1 MRDFAY
7 ARATDLAQAVA
18 ALAEGA
24 VAIAGGTE
32 LLNWMRLGIADA
44 DAVVDI
50 GRLAELRGIAV
61 HGDVLRIGALATL
74 NEIGESA
81 LVRTAAPVLAEA
93 CLKAASA
100 QLRNLATIGGNVLQ
114 KTRCPY
120 FRAEAA
126 AAGAMPWPCNKR
138 APGTGCAARDSGYA
152 RLALFGGTDECV
164 ATQPSDPAVALAAL
178 DATVHVAG
186 PTYTREI
193 PMTDFHL
200 TQEEAARAHPPPA
213 GGPGSDDREDG
224 DRGDGSD
231 GASVLIENRLQRGEL
246 IVGYSV
252 PVGELSRH
260 SAYLKVRE
268 RESYEYA
275 LVAVAA
281 AVACDGPRI
290 RSARIALG
298 SVAQKP
304 WRLTPAET
312 ALAGQTLDASSV
324 DRALG
329 EALAAARPLAGNEF
343 KVGLARH
350 AARRALL
357 AAGGVA

>member
-7 ARATDLAQAVA
+7 ARATDLTQAVA
-18 ALAEGA
+18 ALADGA

-32 LLNWMRLGIADA
+32 LLNWMRLGIADT

-50 GRLAELRGIAV
+50 GHLAELRGITVEGGA
-61 HGDVLRIGALATL
+61 LRIGALATL
-74 NEIGESA
+74 NEIGGSE
-81 LVRTAAPVLAEA
+81 LVRTAAPVLSQA
-93 CLKAASA
+93 CLAAASA
-100 QLRNLATIGGNVLQ
+100 QLRNLATLGGNVLQ

-120 FRAEAA
+120 FRVEAA

-138 APGTGCAARDSGYA
+138 APGTGCAARESGYA

-186 PTYTREI
+186 ADGPREI

-200 TQEEAARAHPPPA
+200 TQEEARRAHPA
-213 GGPGSDDREDG
+213 PGDA
-224 DRGDGSD
+224 
-231 GASVLIENRLQRGEL
+231 ASVMAENRLRRGEL
-246 IVGYSV
+246 IVAYSV
-252 PVGELSRH
+252 PVGDVSRH

-281 AVACDGPRI
+281 AVALDGTRI
-290 RSARIALG
+290 RAARIALG

-304 WRLTPAET
+304 WRLIPAET
-312 ALAGQTLDASSV
+312 ALAGQMLDEASV
-324 DRALG
+324 DRAL
-329 EALAAARPLAGNEF
+329 EAALAAARPLAGNEF
-343 KVGLARH
+343 KVVLARN

-357 AAGGVA
+357 TAGGVA

>member
-1 MRDFAY
+1 MRDFAF
-7 ARATDLAQAVA
+7 ARATDLTQAVA
-18 ALAEGA
+18 ALADGA

-61 HGDVLRIGALATL
+61 QGDVLRIGALATL
-74 NEIGESA
+74 NEIGESE
-81 LVRTAAPVLAEA
+81 LVRTAAPVLAQA

-120 FRAEAA
+120 FRVEAA
-126 AAGAMPWPCNKR
+126 DAGAMPWPCNKR

-186 PTYTREI
+186 ATGTREI
-193 PMTDFHL
+193 LMTDFHL
-200 TQEEAARAHPPPA
+200 TQEEAARAHAPLA
-213 GGPGSDDREDG
+213 GGPGG
-224 DRGDGSD
+224 N
-231 GASVLIENRLQRGEL
+231 GASVVMENRLRRGEL

-252 PVGELSRH
+252 PIGDLSRH

-281 AVACDGPRI
+281 AVARDGARI
-290 RSARIALG
+290 RAARIALG

-312 ALAGQTLDASSV
+312 ALAGQTLDASSI
-324 DRALG
+324 DRAL
-329 EALAAARPLAGNEF
+329 EAALAAARPPAGNEF
-343 KVGLARH
+343 KVVLARN

>member
-7 ARATDLAQAVA
+7 SRATDLTQAVA
-18 ALAEGA
+18 ALADGA

-32 LLNWMRLGIADA
+32 LLNWMRLGIADT

-50 GRLAELRGIAV
+50 GQLAELRGITV
-61 HGDVLRIGALATL
+61 EGDVIRIGALATL

-81 LVRTAAPVLAEA
+81 QVRTMAPVLSQA
-93 CLKAASA
+93 CLEAASA

-120 FRAEAA
+120 FRVEAA

-138 APGTGCAARDSGYA
+138 APGTGCAARESGYA

-178 DATVHVAG
+178 DATVHMAG
-186 PTYTREI
+186 ANGPREI

-200 TQEEAARAHPPPA
+200 TQEEARRAHPPP
-213 GGPGSDDREDG
+213 G
-224 DRGDGSD
+224 DA
-231 GASVLIENRLQRGEL
+231 ASVALENRLRPGEL
-246 IVGYSV
+246 IVAYSV
-252 PVGELSRH
+252 PVGDVSRR

-281 AVACDGPRI
+281 AVALDGTRI
-290 RSARIALG
+290 RAARIALG

-312 ALAGQTLDASSV
+312 ALAGQTLDESSV
-324 DRALG
+324 DRAL
-329 EALAAARPLAGNEF
+329 EAALAAARPLAGNEF
-343 KVGLARH
+343 KVVLARN

-357 AAGGVA
+357 TAGGVA

>member
-1 MRDFAY
+1 MHDFAY
-7 ARATDLAQAVA
+7 GRATDLTQAMA
-18 ALAEGA
+18 ALAAGA

-32 LLNWMRLGIADA
+32 LLNWMRLGIADT

-50 GRLAELRGIAV
+50 GHLAELRGITV
-61 HGDVLRIGALATL
+61 EGDVLRIGALATL
-74 NEIGESA
+74 NEIGESEA
-81 LVRTAAPVLAEA
+81 VRTTAPALSQA

-120 FRAEAA
+120 FRVEAA
-126 AAGAMPWPCNKR
+126 TAGAMPWPCNKR
-138 APGTGCAARDSGYA
+138 APGTGCAARESGYA

-178 DATVHVAG
+178 DATVHLAG
-186 PTYTREI
+186 ANGSREI

-200 TQEEAARAHPPPA
+200 TQEEARRAHPPP
-213 GGPGSDDREDG
+213 G
-224 DRGDGSD
+224 DA
-231 GASVLIENRLQRGEL
+231 ASVVLENRLRRGEL
-246 IVGYSV
+246 IVAYSV
-252 PVGELSRH
+252 PVGDVSRR

-281 AVACDGPRI
+281 AVALDGARI
-290 RSARIALG
+290 RAARIALG

-312 ALAGQTLDASSV
+312 ALVGQTLDESSI
-324 DRALG
+324 DRAL
-329 EALAAARPLAGNEF
+329 EAALAAARPPAGNEF
-343 KVGLARH
+343 KVVLARN

-357 AAGGVA
+357 TAGGVA

>member
-1 MRDFAY
+1 MRDFAF
-7 ARATDLAQAVA
+7 ARAADLAQAVA
-18 ALAEGA
+18 ALADGA

-61 HGDVLRIGALATL
+61 EGDVLRIGALATL
-74 NEIGESA
+74 NEIGESE
-81 LVRTAAPVLAEA
+81 LVRTAAPVLAQA

-126 AAGAMPWPCNKR
+126 DAGAMPWPCNKR

-186 PTYTREI
+186 AAGTREI

-200 TQEEAARAHPPPA
+200 TQEEAALAQPPRA
-213 GGPGSDDREDG
+213 GGPGGPPGLPG
-224 DRGDGSD
+224 DA
-231 GASVLIENRLQRGEL
+231 ASVVMENRLRHGEL

-252 PVGELSRH
+252 PIGEVSRH

-281 AVACDGPRI
+281 AVARDGARI
-290 RSARIALG
+290 RAARIALG

-304 WRLTPAET
+304 WRLTLAET
-312 ALAGQTLDASSV
+312 ALAGQTLDASSI
-324 DRALG
+324 DRAL
-329 EALAAARPLAGNEF
+329 EAALAAARPLAGNEF
-343 KVGLARH
+343 KVVLARN

-357 AAGGVA
+357 AAGGVV

>member
-1 MRDFAY
+1 MRDFAF
-7 ARATDLAQAVA
+7 ARATALPQAVA
-18 ALAEGA
+18 ALADGA

-50 GRLAELRGIAV
+50 GRLAELRGITV
-61 HGDVLRIGALATL
+61 QGDVLRIGALATL
-74 NEIGESA
+74 NEVGESE
-81 LVRTAAPVLAEA
+81 LVRTAAPVLAQA

-100 QLRNLATIGGNVLQ
+100 QLRNLATIGGNALQ

-120 FRAEAA
+120 FRVEAA
-126 AAGAMPWPCNKR
+126 DPGALPWPCNKR

-186 PTYTREI
+186 AAGTREI

-200 TQEEAARAHPPPA
+200 TQQEAARVHPPLA
-213 GGPGSDDREDG
+213 GGPGG
-224 DRGDGSD
+224 PRGD
-231 GASVLIENRLQRGEL
+231 GASVGVENRLRRGEL
-246 IVGYSV
+246 IVAYSLPIDDV
-252 PVGELSRH
+252 SRH

-281 AVACDGPRI
+281 AVALDGARI
-290 RSARIALG
+290 RAARIALG

-312 ALAGQTLDASSV
+312 ALAGQTLDASTI
-324 DRALG
+324 DRAL
-329 EALAAARPLAGNEF
+329 EAALAAARPPAGNEF
-343 KVGLARH
+343 KVVLARH

>member
-7 ARATDLAQAVA
+7 ARATDLTQAVA
-18 ALAEGA
+18 ALADGA

-32 LLNWMRLGIADA
+32 LLNWMRLGIADT

-50 GRLAELRGIAV
+50 GHLAELRGITV
-61 HGDVLRIGALATL
+61 EGDVLRIGALATL
-74 NEIGESA
+74 NEIGESEQ
-81 LVRTAAPVLAEA
+81 VRTTAPVLSQA

-120 FRAEAA
+120 FRVEAA

-138 APGTGCAARDSGYA
+138 APGTGCAARESGYA

-186 PTYTREI
+186 ANGPREI

-200 TQEEAARAHPPPA
+200 TQEEARRAHPL
-213 GGPGSDDREDG
+213 PGDA
-224 DRGDGSD
+224 
-231 GASVLIENRLQRGEL
+231 ASVVLENRLRRGEL
-246 IVGYSV
+246 IVAYSV
-252 PVGELSRH
+252 PVGDVSRR

-281 AVACDGPRI
+281 AVALDGARI
-290 RSARIALG
+290 RAARIALG

-312 ALAGQTLDASSV
+312 ALAGQTLDESSV
-324 DRALG
+324 DRAL
-329 EALAAARPLAGNEF
+329 EAALAAARPLAGNEF
-343 KVGLARH
+343 KVVLARN

-357 AAGGVA
+357 TAGGVA

>member
-7 ARATDLAQAVA
+7 ARATDLTQAVA
-18 ALAEGA
+18 ALADGA

-32 LLNWMRLGIADA
+32 LLNWMRLGIADT

-50 GRLAELRGIAV
+50 GHLPELRGITV
-61 HGDVLRIGALATL
+61 EGDVLRIGALATL
-74 NEIGESA
+74 NEIGGSDQ
-81 LVRTAAPVLAEA
+81 VRTTAPVLSQA
-93 CLKAASA
+93 CLAAASA

-120 FRAEAA
+120 FRVEAA

-138 APGTGCAARDSGYA
+138 APGTGCAARESGYA
-152 RLALFGGTDECV
+152 RLALFGGTDECA

-186 PTYTREI
+186 ADGPRKI

-200 TQEEAARAHPPPA
+200 TQEEARRTHSPR
-213 GGPGSDDREDG
+213 GGA
-224 DRGDGSD
+224 
-231 GASVLIENRLQRGEL
+231 ASVALENRLRRGEL
-246 IVGYSV
+246 IVAYSV
-252 PVGELSRH
+252 PVGDLSRR

-281 AVACDGPRI
+281 AVALDGARI
-290 RSARIALG
+290 RAARIALG

-312 ALAGQTLDASSV
+312 ALAGQTLDESSV
-324 DRALG
+324 DRAL
-329 EALAAARPLAGNEF
+329 EAALAAARPLAGNEF
-343 KVGLARH
+343 KVVLARN

-357 AAGGVA
+357 TAGGVV

>member
-1 MRDFAY
+1 MRDFAF
-7 ARATDLAQAVA
+7 ARATDLTQAVA
-18 ALAEGA
+18 ALADGA

-61 HGDVLRIGALATL
+61 QGDVLRIGALATL
-74 NEIGESA
+74 NEIGESE
-81 LVRTAAPVLAEA
+81 LVRTAAPVLAQA

-186 PTYTREI
+186 AAGTREI

-200 TQEEAARAHPPPA
+200 TQEEAARAQPPRA
-213 GGPGSDDREDG
+213 GGPGGLSGPPG
-224 DRGDGSD
+224 DA
-231 GASVLIENRLQRGEL
+231 ASVVMENRLQRGEL

-252 PVGELSRH
+252 PIGDVSRH

-281 AVACDGPRI
+281 AVARDGARI
-290 RSARIALG
+290 RAARIALG

-312 ALAGQTLDASSV
+312 ALAGQTLDASSI
-324 DRALG
+324 DRAL
-329 EALAAARPLAGNEF
+329 EAALAAARPPAGNEF
-343 KVGLARH
+343 KVVLARN

>member
-7 ARATDLAQAVA
+7 ARATDLTQAVA
-18 ALAEGA
+18 ALADGA
-24 VAIAGGTE
+24 VALAGGTE
-32 LLNWMRLGIADA
+32 LLNWMRLGIADP

-93 CLKAASA
+93 CLEAASA

-126 AAGAMPWPCNKR
+126 APGAMPWPCNKR

-152 RLALFGGTDECV
+152 RLALFGGTGECV

-186 PTYTREI
+186 PTGTREI
-193 PMTDFHL
+193 LMTDFHL

-213 GGPGSDDREDG
+213 GGPGG
-224 DRGDGSD
+224 D
-231 GASVLIENRLQRGEL
+231 GASATIENRLQRGEL

-252 PVGELSRH
+252 AVGDVSRH

-281 AVACDGPRI
+281 AVACDGARI

-304 WRLTPAET
+304 WRLTSAET
-312 ALAGQTLDASSV
+312 ALAGQTLDAPSV

-329 EALAAARPLAGNEF
+329 AALAAARPLAGNEF
-343 KVGLARH
+343 KVVLARH

>member
-7 ARATDLAQAVA
+7 ARATDLTQAVA
-18 ALAEGA
+18 ALADGA

-32 LLNWMRLGIADA
+32 LLNWMRLGIADT

-50 GRLAELRGIAV
+50 GQLAELRGITV
-61 HGDVLRIGALATL
+61 EGDVIRIGALATL

-81 LVRTAAPVLAEA
+81 QVRTMAPVLSQA
-93 CLKAASA
+93 CLEAASA

-120 FRAEAA
+120 FRVEAA

-138 APGTGCAARDSGYA
+138 APGTGCAARESGYA
-152 RLALFGGTDECV
+152 RLAFFGGTDECV

-178 DATVHVAG
+178 DATVHMAG
-186 PTYTREI
+186 ANGPREI
-193 PMTDFHL
+193 PMTDFHV
-200 TQEEAARAHPPPA
+200 TQEEARRAHPPP
-213 GGPGSDDREDG
+213 G
-224 DRGDGSD
+224 DA
-231 GASVLIENRLQRGEL
+231 ASVALENRLRPGEL
-246 IVGYSV
+246 IVAYSV
-252 PVGELSRH
+252 PVGDVSRR

-281 AVACDGPRI
+281 AVALDGTRI
-290 RSARIALG
+290 RAARIALG

-312 ALAGQTLDASSV
+312 ALAGQTLDESSV
-324 DRALG
+324 DRAL
-329 EALAAARPLAGNEF
+329 EAALAAARPLAGNEF
-343 KVGLARH
+343 KVVLARN

-357 AAGGVA
+357 TAGGVA

>member
-7 ARATDLAQAVA
+7 ARAADLTQAVA
-18 ALAEGA
+18 ALADGA

-32 LLNWMRLGIADA
+32 LLNWLRLGIADA
-44 DAVVDI
+44 DTVVDI

-61 HGDVLRIGALATL
+61 EGDVLRIGALATL
-74 NEIGESA
+74 NEIGESE
-81 LVRTAAPVLAEA
+81 LVRTAAPVLAQA

-126 AAGAMPWPCNKR
+126 DAGAMPWPCNKR

-152 RLALFGGTDECV
+152 RLALFGGTAECV

-186 PTYTREI
+186 AAGTREI

-200 TQEEAARAHPPPA
+200 TQEEAARAQPPRA
-213 GGPGSDDREDG
+213 GGPGGPGGSPG
-224 DRGDGSD
+224 PPGDGT
-231 GASVLIENRLQRGEL
+231 SVVMENRLRRGEL

-252 PVGELSRH
+252 PIGDVSRH

-281 AVACDGPRI
+281 AVARDGARI
-290 RSARIALG
+290 RTARIALG

-312 ALAGQTLDASSV
+312 ALAGQTLDASSI
-324 DRALG
+324 DRAL
-329 EALAAARPLAGNEF
+329 EAALAAARPPAGNEF
-343 KVGLARH
+343 KVVLAKN

>member
-1 MRDFAY
+1 MHDFAY
-7 ARATDLAQAVA
+7 ARATDLTQAVA
-18 ALAEGA
+18 ALADGA

-32 LLNWMRLGIADA
+32 LLNWMRLGIADT

-50 GRLAELRGIAV
+50 ARLAELRGITLE
-61 HGDVLRIGALATL
+61 GDVLRIGALATL
-74 NEIGESA
+74 NEIGESEQ
-81 LVRTAAPVLAEA
+81 VRTTAPVLSQA
-93 CLKAASA
+93 CLEAASA

-120 FRAEAA
+120 FRVEAA

-138 APGTGCAARDSGYA
+138 APGTGCAARESGYA

-186 PTYTREI
+186 ANGPREI

-200 TQEEAARAHPPPA
+200 TQEEARRAHPSQGHA
-213 GGPGSDDREDG
+213 
-224 DRGDGSD
+224 
-231 GASVLIENRLQRGEL
+231 ASVILENRLRRGEL
-246 IVGYSV
+246 IVAYSV
-252 PVGELSRH
+252 PVGDVSRR

-281 AVACDGPRI
+281 AVALDGARI
-290 RSARIALG
+290 RAARIALG
-298 SVAQKP
+298 SVSQKP

-312 ALAGQTLDASSV
+312 ALAGQTLDESSV
-324 DRALG
+324 DRAL
-329 EALAAARPLAGNEF
+329 EAALAAARPPAGNEF
-343 KVGLARH
+343 KVLLARN

-357 AAGGVA
+357 TAGGVA